1 MHRWVAAAGHPEWWT
16 DHDADALG
24 DVDEHLA
31 YEAETAV
38 YTAVPVDVESRPGWQ
53 DRSPPEP
60 VSRRWPRHQ
69 RRQPSLTVFS
79 QTERTAPD
87 YGGQPGHPTDSDLR
101 VRILAHWLDG
111 WH

>member
-16 DHDADALG
+16 DYDADALG

-87 YGGQPGHPTDSDLR
+87 
-101 VRILAHWLDG
+101 
-111 WH
+111 